1 MSPSPLKIRFSAPL
15 RNVRAGSSREQ
26 MLCKSE
32 VDHLLREQYL
42 KGIDAGQ
49 KSLGQQLLQQRNDLL
64 ELQNGVLR
72 SLQET
77 LPRVVQDC
85 EQALVGIALD
95 IAKRVLGEVPMTVE
109 LVEAAV
115 RSALNEIKGVAEY
128 QVHVHPDDLNLLQA
142 INSDLLPAAG
152 APVIFNADETISRGG
167 CLVRT
172 RLGTIDGRRETKWK
186 RVEEA
191 LT

>member
-1 MSPSPLKIRFSAPL
+1 MSLSPLKIRFSAPL

-26 MLCKSE
+26 MLCKAE
-32 VDHLLREQYL
+32 VDHLLREEYQ
-42 KGIDAGQ
+42 KGIEAGQ
-49 KSLGQQLLQQRNDLL
+49 KSLGQQLVQQRNDLL

-95 IAKRVLGEVPMTVE
+95 IAKRVLGEVPMTGE
-109 LVEAAV
+109 MVEAAV
-115 RSALNEIKGVAEY
+115 RGALNEIKGVAEY
-128 QVHVHPDDLNLLQA
+128 QVHVHPDDLILLQA
-142 INSDLLPAAG
+142 INSDLLPATG
-152 APVIFNADETISRGG
+152 APVVFNPDETISRGG

-172 RLGTIDGRRETKWK
+172 RLGTIDARRETKWK

-191 LT
+191 LA